1 MRRYLMSSF
10 TDILT
15 WQVNVREQLCAAL
28 QAIGIQARLSDRG
41 CKEEEFT
48 SGRGESSGVID
59 IATGPIRWVGV
70 REREDCGEYRGSG
83 FHPEKSWYTE
93 YIVPDSKIGSFPKV
107 RLKSVEVKSFPL
119 VGKVTDLRWEG
130 NDFGLGIIDQLACDV
145 SLNRRLIDDRAFF
158 IYRGLEIGAYPEYS
172 CWILT
177 TTYYWEDGSRSLMRV
192 LGIRKRKLP
201 AISRELW
208 NCLRTIAQQ
217 LLVSSSSSTI
227 S

>member
-1 MRRYLMSSF
+1 MGSF

-15 WQVNVREQLCAAL
+15 WHVNLREQLCTAL

-48 SGRGESSGVID
+48 SGQGESSGVID
-59 IATGPIRWVGV
+59 IATGPIRWIGI
-70 REREDCGEYRGSG
+70 REEMDMGHDEDR
-83 FHPEKSWYTE
+83 PEKTWYTE
-93 YIVPDSKIGSFPKV
+93 YIVPDSEIGSFPKV

-130 NDFGLGIIDQLACDV
+130 KDFGLGIIDQLACDV
-145 SLNRRLIDDRAFF
+145 SLNRRLIDERAFF
-158 IYRGLEIGAYPEYS
+158 RYRGLEIGAYPEYS

-177 TTYYWEDGSRSLMRV
+177 TTYYWEHSGGGVMRA
-192 LGIRKRKLP
+192 LGIRERKLP

-208 NCLRTIAQQ
+208 NCFLTIAQQ
-217 LLVSSSSSTI
+217 LLASSSSSTI